1 LRRLAR
7 ITGFSVVAV
16 LGLLLI
22 AAAAVYIR
30 LAQGP
35 VSLDFLR
42 QAVESRINDNLPNMS
57 VTVGGVVVERSDG
70 SGVPHVRL
78 RNIELKDKDG
88 NLVARAPRAG
98 VVIEGRSLFSG
109 AVVPTAIELI
119 GPKIQIMRNL
129 EGGIELGFGEAAPE
143 GEAVVV
149 DPGSEVSPKSDQ
161 DFTIARNPGAKGKP
175 GAGAAII
182 EILSGSPAADGGR
195 SINSIETIRIADA
208 QIRFYDE
215 ANDAIWNIPAAELV
229 FQRMPYGFAVA
240 ANAAVSNGDEAGQW
254 YADLSASYRRETQ
267 SFSISTR
274 VSDLV
279 PANISDEIFALSQ
292 LARVKVPLSGQVE
305 MEITDQGLIT
315 KATGEF
321 VASAGEVDLPDYL
334 AEPLIVD
341 EGSLRADYDPVTGSI
356 IITDSTLLVG
366 GSRAQLKGSLLPERN
381 AEGRLTA
388 LRIMLEA
395 RNVAID
401 AQGTVT
407 SPVTVDQVR
416 FTGKAAIEEA
426 RLDIDDLVVMSG
438 NTGIRL
444 RGAIT
449 DGTDSPGILL
459 SGRMKDISASFLK
472 QIWPPIVVPK
482 TRRWVNENV
491 REGRITEG
499 EFVINLPVDALAA
512 AQRKRVMPPGAVNLS
527 FRMEGVKSG
536 YFKDLPPLIGGSGEA
551 RLTDN
556 EFRLKLDGADVVMP
570 SGAKARITSGTMLAR
585 DVVGLEP
592 LADFEIDVT
601 GKAPPL
607 IEYLDQPALNLIRR
621 TGFDATK
628 LTADA
633 RLKVKLS
640 LPLMK
645 SPPKDR
651 IAVTVTAKLANAALT
666 EALPGID
673 ISQGDIDL
681 TVEKGVFKANGPALV
696 AGIPSKLT
704 WQRGAAPEFKQSAVI
719 ETVLDGEQRK
729 SLGIDLGTFA
739 RGPVGVTAVIP
750 DLGDPDGK
758 VEIEADLSEVE
769 LRVQPISW
777 FRPATEKTVAT
788 LVYYGKGEKGARVED
803 FEIKGKGISV
813 KGAFTLA
820 PKRQGLRTA
829 KLSEVRLSEENR
841 FSASITTD
849 SEGTSISIDG
859 DSFDARPLI
868 RSMFGSRNKGDAGD
882 PGKQPEAKREKPV
895 RVSLNLGRLHAN
907 RGEIVQNVKGSLT
920 ARNGVLEQAEI
931 EGSFLSGQPV
941 VFRVTPVEGGREMRI
956 NGRDGGAAIRAANLY
971 SKVAGGQ
978 IEFYALLAREGSAVK
993 DGRLVLRNFEVRNE
1007 AALAEL
1013 DARGKPKRDGPRRE
1027 SLTFNRLTL
1036 PFTSDGRFIRI
1047 GESLVRGP
1055 ELGASAEGL
1064 IRKSDGAVDITGTI
1078 IPAYALNAALGD
1090 IPLFGEI
1097 LTGGKG
1103 QGIIG
1108 VTFALGGTVDKPDFQ
1123 MNPVSAVAPGIFR
1136 KFFEYGT
1143 PGGGNNTNRN
1153 RQQKN
1158 EDP

>member
-1 LRRLAR
+1 M
-7 ITGFSVVAV
+7 VAV
-16 LGLLLI
+16 FGLLLF
-22 AAAAVYIR
+22 AAGAVYVR

-35 VSLDFLR
+35 VSLDFMR
-42 QAVESRINDNLPNMS
+42 QTVENRINANLPNMS
-57 VTVGGVVVERSDG
+57 VSIGGVVVELNGG

-78 RNIELKDKDG
+78 RNIELKDRDG

-98 VVIEGRSLFSG
+98 VVIDGSALFSG
-109 AVVPTAIELI
+109 AVVPTSIELI
-119 GPKIQIMRNL
+119 GPRIRVMRNL
-129 EGGIELGFGEAAPE
+129 EGGIEMGFGEAAPE

-149 DPGSEVSPKSDQ
+149 DPGAEVSAKGDQ
-161 DFTIARNPGAKGKP
+161 DMGVVRGSGAKGKS
-175 GAGAAII
+175 GAGAALI
-182 EILSGSPAADGGR
+182 EILSGGSAAEGGQ
-195 SINSIETIRIADA
+195 SISTIRTIRIASA
-208 QIRFYDE
+208 EIRFYDE
-215 ANDAIWNIPAAELV
+215 ANDAIWNIPSAELV

-240 ANAAVSNGDEAGQW
+240 ANAAVSNGGEAGQW
-254 YADLSASYRRETQ
+254 YADLSASYRRETR

-274 VSDLV
+274 VNDLV

-305 MEITDQGLIT
+305 MEVTDQGLIT

-321 VASAGEVDLPDYL
+321 VATAGEVGLPDYL
-334 AEPLIVD
+334 AEPLIID
-341 EGSLRADYDPVTGSI
+341 EGSLRADYDPVTGSVV
-356 IITDSTLLVG
+356 ITDSTLLVG

-426 RLDIDDLVVMSG
+426 RVDIDDLVVMSG
-438 NTGIRL
+438 NSGVRL

-449 DGTDSPGILL
+449 GGADSPGIRLA
-459 SGRMKDISASFLK
+459 GRMKDISATFLK

-482 TRRWVNENV
+482 TRKWVNDNV

-512 AQRKRVMPPGAVNLS
+512 VQRQRKLPPGAVNLS
-527 FRMEGVKSG
+527 FRMDGVKSG
-536 YFKDLPPLIGGSGEA
+536 YFKDLPPLINGSGEA
-551 RLTDN
+551 HLTDN

-570 SGAKARITSGTMLAR
+570 SGATARLTAGTMLVR
-585 DVVGLEP
+585 DVVGREP
-592 LADFEIDVT
+592 PAEFDLDVT
-601 GKAPPL
+601 GTAQPL
-607 IEYLDQPALNLIRR
+607 IEFLDQPALNLIRH
-621 TGFDATK
+621 TGFDTSK

-633 RLKVKLS
+633 SVKVKLN
-640 LPLMK
+640 LPLIK
-645 SPPKDR
+645 SPPKNA
-651 IAVTVTAKLANAALT
+651 IAVTVTAKLVNAALQD
-666 EALPGID
+666 ALPGID
-673 ISQGDIDL
+673 LSQGDIDL
-681 TVEKGVFKANGPALV
+681 TVEDGVFKARGPALV
-696 AGIPSKLT
+696 AGIPSKIT
-704 WQRGAAPEFKQSAVI
+704 WQRGAAPEFRQSAVI
-719 ETVLDGEQRK
+719 EAVLDGEQRK
-729 SLGIDLGTFA
+729 KLGIDLGTFA
-739 RGPVGVTAVIP
+739 RGPMGVTATIP
-750 DLGDPDGK
+750 DLGDPEGK
-758 VEIEADLSEVE
+758 VEIEADLTEVE

-777 FRPATEKTVAT
+777 FRPATEKTVAR
-788 LVYYGKGEKGARVED
+788 LNFYSKGGKGPRVED
-803 FEIKGKGISV
+803 LEIKGKDLLI
-813 KGAFTLA
+813 KGDLTLA

-841 FSASITTD
+841 FTAEIAMD
-849 SEGTSISIDG
+849 ADGASISIAG
-859 DSFDARPLI
+859 KSFDARPLI

-882 PGKQPEAKREKPV
+882 PGKQPEAKPEKPV
-895 RVSLNLGRLHAN
+895 RVNLNIGRLYAN

-978 IEFYALLAREGSAVK
+978 IEFFALLAKEGSAVK
-993 DGRLVLRNFEVRNE
+993 EGRLVLRNFEVRNE

-1013 DARGKPKRDGPRRE
+1013 DARGKPKRNGPRRDA
-1027 SLTFNRLTL
+1027 LTFNRLTL

-1090 IPLFGEI
+1090 IPLFGDI

-1143 PGGGNNTNRN
+1143 PGGGTTNRN
-1153 RQQKN
+1153 RQPKGN
-1158 EDP
+1158 EP

>member
-1 LRRLAR
+1 MRRLAR
-7 ITGFSVVAV
+7 ITGYGVVAV

-35 VSLDFLR
+35 VTLDFLR
-42 QAVESRINDNLPNMS
+42 QAVESRINANLPNMTVS
-57 VTVGGVVVERSDG
+57 VGGVVVERSG
-70 SGVPHVRL
+70 AAGVPEVRL
-78 RNIELKDKDG
+78 RNIELKDKNG

-98 VVIEGRSLFSG
+98 VEVDGSALLSG
-109 AVVPTAIELI
+109 SVVPTSIELI
-119 GPKIQIMRNL
+119 GPRIRVMRNL
-129 EGGIELGFGEAAPE
+129 EGGIELGFGEALPE
-143 GEAVVV
+143 GEEVIVY
-149 DPGSEVSPKSDQ
+149 PGTDVSPKSDQ
-161 DFTIARNPGAKGKP
+161 DPGLARGTGRP

-182 EILSGSPAADGGR
+182 EILSGESATSGGR

-208 QIRFYDE
+208 EIRFYDE
-215 ANDAIWNIPAAELV
+215 ANDAIWLIPRAQLV

-240 ANAAVSNGDEAGQW
+240 ANASVSNGDEAGQW
-254 YADLSASYRRETQ
+254 SADLSASFRRETR

-292 LARVKVPLSGQVE
+292 LARVKVPLQGQVE
-305 MEITDQGLIT
+305 MEVTDQGLIT

-321 VASAGEVDLPDYL
+321 VASAGEVGLPDYL
-334 AEPLIVD
+334 SEPLIVD

-356 IITDSTLLVG
+356 VITDSTLLVG
-366 GSRAQLKGSLLPERN
+366 SSRAQLKGSLLPERN
-381 AEGRLTA
+381 PEGRLTA

-395 RNVAID
+395 NNVAID

-407 SPVTVDQVR
+407 SPVLVDQVR

-426 RLDIDDLVVMSG
+426 RLDIDDLMVMSG
-438 NTGIRL
+438 KTGIRL

-449 DGTDSPGILL
+449 GGTDSPGILL
-459 SGRMKDISASFLK
+459 AGRMKDISSSFLK

-482 TRRWVNENV
+482 TRKWVRDNV

-512 AQRKRVMPPGAVNLS
+512 AERERKLPKGAVDLS
-527 FRMEGVKSG
+527 FKMDGVTSS
-536 YFKDLPPLIGGSGEA
+536 YFKDLPPLLGASGQA

-556 EFRLKLDGADVVMP
+556 EFRMELDGADVIMP
-570 SGAKARITSGTMLAR
+570 SGAKARISSATMQVR
-585 DVVGLEP
+585 NVVGLEP
-592 LADFEIDVT
+592 LADFDIAVAA
-601 GKAPPL
+601 KAQPL
-607 IEYLDQPALNLIRR
+607 IEFMDQPALNLIRH
-621 TGFDATK
+621 TGFDTTK
-628 LTADA
+628 LKADAKLDVKLAMPLMRNLPKERVSVVIDA
-633 RLKVKLS
+633 RLS
-640 LPLMK
+640 N
-645 SPPKDR
+645 
-651 IAVTVTAKLANAALT
+651 TALE

-673 ISQGDIDL
+673 ISEGDISL
-681 TVEKGVFKANGPALV
+681 SVEKGVIKAKGPAKV
-696 AGIPSKLT
+696 TGIPATLT
-704 WQRGAAPEFKQSAVI
+704 WERGAGPEFRQSAVI
-719 ETVLDGEQRK
+719 QATLDGQQRQT
-729 SLGIDLGTFA
+729 LGIDLGTFA
-739 RGPVGVTAVIP
+739 RGPIGVTATIP
-750 DLGDPDGK
+750 DLGDPEGRME
-758 VEIEADLSEVE
+758 VEADLSEVE

-777 FRPATEKTVAT
+777 FRPATAKTTAT
-788 LVYYGKGEKGARVED
+788 FTYLTKGEKGPRVED
-803 FEIKGKGISV
+803 LEIKGKGLSV
-813 KGAFTLA
+813 KGALTLA
-820 PKRQGLRTA
+820 PKRGGLRTA
-829 KLSEVRLSEENR
+829 KLAEVRLSEENV
-841 FSASITTD
+841 FSAAITND
-849 SEGTSISIDG
+849 AEVTSIVIEG
-859 DSFDARPLI
+859 ESFDARPLI
-868 RSMFGSRNKGDAGD
+868 RSMFGSRNRGDAGD
-882 PGKQPEAKREKPV
+882 PGKQAEKTSKPEKPI
-895 RVSLNLGRLHAN
+895 RVSLDLNRLHAN
-907 RGEIVQNVKGSLT
+907 RGEIVTGVKGSLS
-920 ARNGVLEQAEI
+920 ARNGVLHQAEI

-978 IEFYALLAREGSAVK
+978 IEFYALLANEGSAVK
-993 DGRLVLRNFEVRNE
+993 NGSLVLRNFEVRNE

-1013 DARGKPKRDGPRRE
+1013 DARGKPKRAGPRRDAL
-1027 SLTFNRLTL
+1027 SFNKLTL

-1090 IPLFGEI
+1090 IPLFGDI

-1143 PGGGNNTNRN
+1143 PGGNPNRN
-1153 RQQKN
+1153 RQPKKD
-1158 EDP
+1158 DP

>member
-1 LRRLAR
+1 M
-7 ITGFSVVAV
+7 VAV

-35 VSLDFLR
+35 VSLDFMR
-42 QAVESRINDNLPNMS
+42 ETVEDRINANLPNMS
-57 VTVGGVVVERSDG
+57 VSVGGVVVERSGG

-78 RNIELKDKDG
+78 RNIELRDKDG

-98 VVIEGRSLFSG
+98 VEIDGSALLSG
-109 AVVPTAIELI
+109 AVVPTSIELI
-119 GPKIQIMRNL
+119 GPRIRVMRNL

-143 GEAVVV
+143 GEVVAV
-149 DPGSEVSPKSDQ
+149 DPGGEVSPKGDQ
-161 DFTIARNPGAKGKP
+161 DMGAVRSPAERGKP

-182 EILSGSPAADGGR
+182 EILSGTPAADDGR
-195 SINSIETIRIADA
+195 SINSIRTIRIADA
-208 QIRFYDE
+208 EIRFYDE
-215 ANDAIWNIPAAELV
+215 ANDAIWFIPKAQLV

-254 YADLSASYRRETQ
+254 YADLSASYRRETR

-292 LARVKVPLSGQVE
+292 LARVKVPLQGQVE
-305 MEITDQGLIT
+305 MEVTDQGLIAR
-315 KATGEF
+315 ATGEF
-321 VASAGEVDLPDYL
+321 VASAGEVGLPDYL

-356 IITDSTLLVG
+356 VITDSILLVG

-381 AEGRLTA
+381 TEGRLTA

-438 NTGIRL
+438 NSGIRL

-459 SGRMKDISASFLK
+459 SGRMKDISADFLK

-482 TRRWVNENV
+482 TRKWVNENV

-512 AQRKRVMPPGAVNLS
+512 VQRQRKLPKGAVDLS
-527 FRMEGVKSG
+527 FKMEGVKSG
-536 YFKDLPPLIGGSGEA
+536 YFKDLPPLLNASGQA

-556 EFRLKLDGADVVMP
+556 DFRLTLDGADVTMP
-570 SGAKARITSGTMLAR
+570 SGSAVRMTAGTMVAR
-585 DVVGLEP
+585 DVVAIDTQ
-592 LADFEIDVT
+592 ADFDIDVR
-601 GKAPPL
+601 GKAQPL
-607 IEYLDQPALNLIRR
+607 IEFMDQPALNLIHR
-621 TGFDATK
+621 TGFDTSK

-633 RLKVKLS
+633 RVKVNLS

-645 SPPKDR
+645 NPPKDR
-651 IAVTVTAKLANAALT
+651 ISVKVGAKLSNTSLR

-673 ISQGDIDL
+673 ISEGEIDL
-681 TVEKGVFKANGPALV
+681 SVEKGVIKASGPAKLS
-696 AGIPSKLT
+696 GIPAKLT
-704 WQRGAAPEFKQSAVI
+704 WQRGVGPEFKQSAVI
-719 ETVLDGEQRK
+719 STTLDGEQRQK
-729 SLGIDLGTFA
+729 LGIDLGTFA
-739 RGPVGVTAVIP
+739 RGPIGVTATIP
-750 DLGDPDGK
+750 DLGDPDGRMD
-758 VEIEADLSEVE
+758 VEADLSEVE

-777 FRPATEKTVAT
+777 FRPATDKTVAT
-788 LVYYGKGEKGARVED
+788 LTYFSKGEKGPRVED
-803 FEIKGKGISV
+803 LEIKGKGLSV
-813 KGAFTLA
+813 KGALTLA
-820 PKRQGLRTA
+820 PKRGGLRTA
-829 KLSEVRLSEENR
+829 RLSEVRLSEENR
-841 FSASITTD
+841 FSARITNDAESTSITI
-849 SEGTSISIDG
+849 EG
-859 DSFDARPLI
+859 DSFDARPVI
-868 RSMFGSRNKGDAGD
+868 RSMFGSRNRGDAGD
-882 PGKQPEAKREKPV
+882 PGKQPEVKAAKPEKPI
-895 RVSLNLGRLHAN
+895 RVSLEIGSLHAN
-907 RGEIVQNVKGSLT
+907 RGEIIKNVKGKLT

-931 EGSFLSGQPV
+931 EGTFLSGQPV

-978 IEFYALLAREGSAVK
+978 IEFYALLAKQGSAVK
-993 DGRLVLRNFEVRNE
+993 DGRLVLRDLEVRNE

-1013 DARGKPKRDGPRRE
+1013 DARGKPKRAGPRRDA
-1027 SLTFNRLTL
+1027 LTFNRLTL

-1078 IPAYALNAALGD
+1078 IPVYALNAALGD
-1090 IPLFGEI
+1090 IPLFGDI

-1108 VTFALGGTVDKPDFQ
+1108 VTFALGGTVDRPDFQ

-1136 KFFEYGT
+1136 KLFEYGT
-1143 PGGGNNTNRN
+1143 PGGNNNRN
-1153 RQQKN
+1153 RQQKSN
-1158 EDP
+1158 DP